1 MNSENIFTSF
11 YQLELH
17 RHQLTDLEASIDEQ
31 NEEFESFGKDRRHSI
46 ILRNLFFF
54 VSTIINQ
61 CRPLIGNREE
71 KREEEKL
78 EITEQNYRSVS
89 TPVLKSCT
97 IARVVTFAVRS
108 SR

>member
-46 ILRNLFFF
+46 ILRNLFF
-54 VSTIINQ
+54 
-61 CRPLIGNREE
+61 CLD
-71 KREEEKL
+71 
-78 EITEQNYRSVS
+78 NY
-89 TPVLKSCT
+89 
-97 IARVVTFAVRS
+97 
-108 SR
+108 